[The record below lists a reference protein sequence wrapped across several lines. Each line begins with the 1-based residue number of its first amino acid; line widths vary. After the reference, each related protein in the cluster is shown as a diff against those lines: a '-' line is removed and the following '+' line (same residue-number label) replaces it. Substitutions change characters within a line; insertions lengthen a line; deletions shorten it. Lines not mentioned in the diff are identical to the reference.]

1 MHLKT
6 SSRVS
11 AFFLLF
17 ARGNVAQSTSNSES
31 LANVAQAF
39 SKAHVVPDVLE
50 SFSPTALLDIVFTS
64 QSQTVNVT
72 PGVNLTMQ
80 QTANE
85 PQFFL
90 TPPNGTLQASTSYVL
105 AIVDPDA
112 PTPQNTSI
120 SQFRHFLGGHFQV
133 NTSTSLLMNTSAA
146 LSDFVPPTPPDGS
159 DPHRYVAVIYKQPDG
174 FDTSATPLVNAST
187 PRTNFNLTVFA
198 ERVGLGNPIAGNFFL
213 TGPSD
218 GSGSGGASQSGN
230 AASTVVASWFGT
242 MAFLIFAVL
251 LYFRRITSMNLI
263 DFERL
268 MVNGHRAYSTNNSV
282 DMAARPTSKLP
293 AGANRILFVK
303 NLNYQITGEDLYDLF
318 GRYGSIRQ
326 IRIGN
331 EAKTKGTAFVVFDD
345 VMDAKNALDHL
356 NGFHL
361 QERYIVVLYHMP
373 AKQDAAA
380 AKADLAR
387 REEELAQLK
396 KKHDIGDP

>member
-251 LYFRRITSMNLI
+251 F
-263 DFERL
+263 
-268 MVNGHRAYSTNNSV
+268 HRAYSTNNSV